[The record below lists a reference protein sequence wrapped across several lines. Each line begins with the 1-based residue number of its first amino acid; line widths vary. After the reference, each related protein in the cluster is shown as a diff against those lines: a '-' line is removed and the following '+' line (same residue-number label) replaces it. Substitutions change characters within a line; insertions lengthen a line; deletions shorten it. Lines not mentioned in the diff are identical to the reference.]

1 MGLPIMKMGP
11 AGVQNVIILNHPF
24 NRCRHVTR
32 KDTARNVISTIDITV
47 CKYLFSVTKRG
58 IAMQKLNNVK
68 TSVGKN
74 IGSLCTNKA

>member
-32 KDTARNVISTIDITV
+32 KDTARNVISTTDITL
-47 CKYLFSVTKRG
+47 LFSATKRG
-58 IAMQKLNNVK
+58 IAVQKL
-68 TSVGKN
+68 
-74 IGSLCTNKA
+74 A